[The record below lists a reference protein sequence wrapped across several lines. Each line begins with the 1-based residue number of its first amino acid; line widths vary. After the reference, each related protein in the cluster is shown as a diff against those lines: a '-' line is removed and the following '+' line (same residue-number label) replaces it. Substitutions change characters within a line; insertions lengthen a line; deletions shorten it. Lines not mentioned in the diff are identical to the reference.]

1 LEEIR
6 RATGATVYLNPEER
20 AIFGKSVEEFQAP
33 REGLRLQLGRIAI
46 SPLSTPGHT
55 PGGTTYLAQDDSR
68 EVAFT
73 GDALFAGSVGRSRSA
88 QSYSLLLE
96 GIRKKIFTLA
106 EETPLFP
113 GHGPATTVGEEK
125 ENNPFFP

>member
-1 LEEIR
+1 
-6 RATGATVYLNPEER
+6 
-20 AIFGKSVEEFQAP
+20 
-33 REGLRLQLGRIAI
+33 LQLGRIAI

-55 PGGTTYLAQDDSR
+55 PGGTTYLAQDDNR